1 MKKNELIFNGNEK
14 QVFATDDPDKVIFR
28 YKDVTLAYNS
38 IKRARFLGKGA
49 LDNQISALLLGYLN
63 RNGIET
69 HYIETISDN
78 EQLCRK
84 IEIIPLEVIVRNRV
98 CGSLATRLGIQD
110 GFKQPNTIV
119 DLRYNNDVLGDPL
132 INEHHAVAR
141 GLVSYDELDHMFGVA
156 RNVNILLQE
165 LFHKA
170 GIELVDAKIEFGRA
184 SDNGHIIISDEI
196 SPDTCRLWDEADGN
210 RLDKDRFRLDLSDV
224 VASYRSVLERL
235 NKVVKEES

>member
-38 IKRARFLGKGA
+38 IKRARFVGKGA

-69 HYIETISDN
+69 HFIETVSDR

-84 IEIIPLEVIVRNRV
+84 IEIIPLEIIVRNRV
-98 CGSLATRLGIQD
+98 CGSLALRLGLPD
-110 GFKQPNTIV
+110 GYRQPNTIV
-119 DLRYNNDVLGDPL
+119 DLRYNNDELGDPL
-132 INEHHAVAR
+132 INEHHAVAL
-141 GLVSYDELDHMFGVA
+141 GLVSYDELDHMLGVA

-170 GIELVDAKIEFGRA
+170 GIELVDVKIEFGRA

-210 RLDKDRFRLDLSDV
+210 RLDKDRFRLDLGDV
-224 VASYRSVLERL
+224 TDSYRIVLERL
-235 NKVVKEES
+235 KQALDVE

>member
-14 QVFATDDPDKVIFR
+14 QVFATEDPDKVIFR

-38 IKRARFLGKGA
+38 IKRARFVGKGA

-63 RNGIET
+63 RCGVET
-69 HYIETISDN
+69 HYIETVGEN

-84 IEIIPLEVIVRNRV
+84 IEIIPLEIIMRNRI
-98 CGSLATRLGIQD
+98 CGTLATRLGIPE
-110 GFKQPNTIV
+110 GYRQPNTIV
-119 DLRYNNDVLGDPL
+119 DLRYNNDELGDPL
-132 INEHHAVAR
+132 INEHHAVAL
-141 GLVSYDELDHMFGVA
+141 GLVTYDELDHMYGVA
-156 RNVNILLQE
+156 RNVNVLLQE

-170 GIELVDAKIEFGRA
+170 GIELVDMKLEFGRA

-210 RLDKDRFRLDLSDV
+210 RLDKDRFRLDLSEV

-235 NKVVKEES
+235 EKVIAEES